1 MDFEEDRRRFQRLLV
16 TLPVEYIACNPETG
30 ELCHGQG
37 VLRDFSL
44 SGVYFQSLEPFPLLP
59 GHTLT
64 LIITTPLAS
73 LGQRDGGHIQAHAE
87 VVRLEAASR
96 EDDRPGVAV
105 SFRSFP
111 CFL

>member
-1 MDFEEDRRRFQRLLV
+1 MDSEEDRRRFQRLLV

-30 ELCHGQG
+30 EPYHGQG

-44 SGVYFQSLEPFPLLP
+44 SGVYFQSLDPFPVLP
-59 GHTLT
+59 GHTIT

-73 LGQRDGGHIQAHAE
+73 LCHQDDTHIQAQAE
-87 VVRLEAASR
+87 VVRLETPSQ

-105 SFRSFP
+105 SFRGFP

>member
-1 MDFEEDRRRFQRLLV
+1 MDFDEDRRCFQRLLV
-16 TLPVEYIACNPETG
+16 TLPVEYIACNPESG
-30 ELCHGQG
+30 ELYHGQG

-73 LGQRDGGHIQAHAE
+73 LCHQDDAHIQAQAE
-87 VVRLEAASR
+87 VVRLEAASQ
-96 EDDRPGVAV
+96 EDGRPGVAV
-105 SFRSFP
+105 SFRDFP

>member
-1 MDFEEDRRRFQRLLV
+1 MDLEEDRRRFQRLLV
-16 TLPVEYIACNPETG
+16 TLPVEYIASNPVTG
-30 ELCHGQG
+30 ELYHGQG

-44 SGVYFQSLEPFPLLP
+44 SGVYFHSLEPFPLLP

-73 LGQRDGGHIQAHAE
+73 LCHQDDSHIQASAE
-87 VVRLEAASR
+87 VVRLEASSR
-96 EDDRPGVAV
+96 EDGSPGVAV
-105 SFRSFP
+105 SFRGFP